1 MKVNLDKCHL
11 LLSTSRKVRMS
22 IRDLNIINSKSA
34 NLLGITIVILVF
46 SLQSFKRKDSSKIHA
61 LGRAVP
67 YLNISVT

>member
-1 MKVNLDKCHL
+1 
-11 LLSTSRKVRMS
+11 MS

-46 SLQSFKRKDSSKIHA
+46 SLQSFKREDSSKIHA